1 MGACGSATR
10 HDDELDEKAL
20 SAETDFA
27 EEASFYGKI
36 TQHNP
41 LNEAGEVITVRDI
54 YDFDEDLELGASST
68 GVVCKAVRKSDG
80 EQFALKVIHLEKID
94 AGNREQLRS
103 EIEILKSL
111 DHPNIV
117 KLFETF
123 EHDSVLYMIMEL
135 CTGGELYGR
144 LAASGKRFPETTVS
158 RIVKQ
163 MLSAVVYCHSKNIA
177 HRDILSLIHI

>member
-1 MGACGSATR
+1 MGMCQSA
-10 HDDELDEKAL
+10 DSVLAKEEQEASNEELRPE
-20 SAETDFA
+20 S
-27 EEASFYGKI
+27 SFYGRI

-41 LNEAGEVITVRDI
+41 KDSMGQSVTVQDK

-80 EQFALKVIHLEKID
+80 QEFALKVIHLDKID
-94 AGNREQLRS
+94 EVNRDQLRS
-103 EIEILKSL
+103 EIDILKSL

-123 EHDSVLYMIMEL
+123 EQDNVLYMIMEL

-144 LAASGKRFPETTVS
+144 LSASGKRYACVC
-158 RIVKQ
+158 I
-163 MLSAVVYCHSKNIA
+163 
-177 HRDILSLIHI
+177 